1 MAFGSHENIFRG
13 TFPRKEE
20 MREVGGYSALQQIPC
35 PNFELRDRYNSR
47 HDTVTSNQMKKWPK
61 PLCQSVERSLDG
73 FFKQLNGEEPTDLY
87 QMVLTEMERPL
98 LEVVMRESG
107 NNQSRAARML
117 GLNRNTLRKKLRTHG
132 LDR

>member
-1 MAFGSHENIFRG
+1 
-13 TFPRKEE
+13 
-20 MREVGGYSALQQIPC
+20 
-35 PNFELRDRYNSR
+35 
-47 HDTVTSNQMKKWPK
+47 MKKWPK
-61 PLCQSVERSLDG
+61 PLCQSVESSLDS

-98 LEVVMRESG
+98 LEVVMRESE

-132 LDR
+132 LDG